1 MFYEAEL
8 FFVRQVLERFHVPS
22 VVVETEKF
30 DLSEIDGVLELM
42 LGEEI
47 KGKTFADLFPSP
59 EPNTIYKVSDVF
71 FCNYIY
77 FLLPDN
83 GKETLFLIGPYTM
96 GNNTP
101 QAIMEKGEQLGLSL
115 KNIKQLE
122 FYLGSVPAVQD
133 ERAIFTLLDTLGEY
147 MWGLEGFHIIDV
159 KGERLGEYKLG
170 AVRQESQPEDTAL
183 KMKIME
189 DRYRYENELMDAVT
203 HGRLNKVEIMLSN
216 FSQLSFERRSK
227 DDLRNIKNYCIIMNT
242 LLRKAA
248 EQGGVHPMYIDS
260 VSGEFARQIEALPSV
275 SAASSFMQEIFRKY
289 CMLVRRKSVQSYS
302 PLVRR
307 AILCI
312 DADLTADLTL
322 KRLSA
327 LNGVSESYFSNLF
340 RTETGKTLTAYVN
353 GKRIE
358 QAKKLLRTTTLQVQ
372 TVAQHC
378 GILDVQYFT
387 KIFKRETGKTPKE
400 YREAAI

>member
-96 GNNTP
+96 GNKTP
-101 QAIMEKGEQLGLSL
+101 QAIMEKGEQFGLSL

-147 MWGLEGFHIIDV
+147 MWGDKGFIIIDV

-170 AVRQESQPEDTAL
+170 AARQESQPEDTAL

-189 DRYRYENELMDAVT
+189 ERYRYENELMDAVT
-203 HGRLNKVEIMLSN
+203 HGRINKVEIMLSN
-216 FSQLSFERRSK
+216 FSRLSFERRSK
-227 DDLRNIKNYCIIMNT
+227 DELRNIKNYCIIMNT

-275 SAASSFMQEIFRKY
+275 SAASRFMQEIFRKY